1 MSNWSMPSGNWWKTR
16 MAIEYQKGNAFLHHL
31 DARTKLLL
39 FVGMTVLA
47 IVVID
52 PILMGLLFAALYF
65 IGLRSVNPK
74 LLNSNLRI
82 LIVIFLTFAM
92 FQIIFF
98 EKEGSHFLFY
108 LIPFKDWIPVT
119 VEGLIRGLAVFFRF
133 FSVVL
138 AVHLMLYTTPPVDLA
153 LTITKRE
160 QSRRMN
166 TELGITLIL
175 GLIFFVIAH
184 LVRAEDI
191 QALPFNLAVRTL
203 IIFLACLISAYLV
216 QKIAGH
222 GLPPEMGMALTLGFA
237 TVGLLSKQTEIITDA
252 QKARGYDVKPRNLIR
267 RLQVFAALLLP
278 IFLATLERSQD
289 ISVAI
294 LSRGFDYN
302 ISART
307 YRRQLK
313 FQTRDY
319 IVLSILVLLLFG
331 SLYLNYLQIG
341 NPTEQLVLNLLNSK

>member
-1 MSNWSMPSGNWWKTR
+1 
-16 MAIEYQKGNAFLHHL
+16 MAIEYQKGSGFLHRL

-47 IVVID
+47 IVVVD
-52 PILMGLLFAALYF
+52 PILMGLLFTTLY
-65 IGLRSVNPK
+65 ILGRRSVNPK

-92 FQIIFF
+92 FQILFF
-98 EKEGSHFLFY
+98 ETADSYFLFY
-108 LIPFKDWIPVT
+108 LIPFRNWIPVT

-153 LTITKRE
+153 LTITRRE
-160 QSRRMN
+160 QSRRRN
-166 TELGITLIL
+166 TELAVTLIL
-175 GLIFFVIAH
+175 GLILFVIAH
-184 LVRAEDI
+184 LARAEEI
-191 QALPFNLAVRTL
+191 RALPFDGWMRSL
-203 IIFLACLISAYLV
+203 ILLFGALIVAFLF
-216 QKIAGH
+216 QRIAGR

-252 QKARGYDVKPRNLIR
+252 QKARGYDVKPKNLIR

-302 ISART
+302 IGART

-313 FQTRDY
+313 FQTEDY
-319 IVLSILVLLLFG
+319 LVLSILVLLLFG
-331 SLYLNYLQIG
+331 SLYLNYLHLG
-341 NPTEQLVLNLLNSK
+341 NPTEQFVLNLLDRR

>member
-1 MSNWSMPSGNWWKTR
+1 
-16 MAIEYQKGNAFLHHL
+16 MAIEYQKGDSFLHRL

-52 PILMGLLFAALYF
+52 PILMGLLFTTLYLM
-65 IGLRSVNPK
+65 GRRSIDPK
-74 LLNSNLRI
+74 LLNSNLRV
-82 LIVIFLTFAM
+82 LVVIFLTFAM

-98 EKEGSHFLFY
+98 TSDDAHFLFY
-108 LIPFKDWIPVT
+108 LIPVRNWIPVT
-119 VEGLIRGLAVFFRF
+119 VEGLIRGVAVFFRF

-160 QSRRMN
+160 QSRRPGSQLM
-166 TELGITLIL
+166 LTLVL
-175 GLIFFVIAH
+175 GLILFVIAH

-191 QALPFNLAVRTL
+191 QALPFNLAMRLL
-203 IIFLACLISAYLV
+203 IVFLVCLLAAYLI
-216 QKIAGH
+216 QRIAGH

-252 QKARGYDVKPRNLIR
+252 QKARGYDVRPKNLIR

-302 ISART
+302 IDART

-313 FQTRDY
+313 FQAADY

-331 SLYLNYLQIG
+331 SLYLNYLELG
-341 NPTEQLVLNLLNSK
+341 NPTEQFVLNLLNN

>member
-1 MSNWSMPSGNWWKTR
+1 
-16 MAIEYQKGNAFLHHL
+16 MAIEYQKGDSFLHRL

-47 IVVID
+47 IVIAD

-65 IGLRSVNPK
+65 TGRRALNPK
-74 LLNSNLRI
+74 LLNANLRI
-82 LIVIFLTFAM
+82 LIVIFLTFAL

-98 EKEGSHFLFY
+98 ETENAHFLFY
-108 LIPFKDWIPVT
+108 LIPFRNWIPVT

-138 AVHLMLYTTPPVDLA
+138 SVHLMLYTTPPVDLA

-160 QSRRMN
+160 QTRSLNAML
-166 TELGITLIL
+166 TSTVLLGIIL
-175 GLIFFVIAH
+175 FVVFH
-184 LVRAEDI
+184 LMKADQI
-191 QALPFNLAVRTL
+191 QALPFELLPRTL
-203 IIFLACLISAYLV
+203 IVLFGSFVAAYLIQRV
-216 QKIAGH
+216 LGQ

-252 QKARGYDVKPRNLIR
+252 QKARGYDVKPKNLIR

-302 ISART
+302 INART

-331 SLYLNYLQIG
+331 SLYLNYLQLG
-341 NPTEQLVLNLLNSK
+341 NPTEQLVLRLLDR

>member
-1 MSNWSMPSGNWWKTR
+1 
-16 MAIEYQKGNAFLHHL
+16 MAIEYQKGTSFLHRL

-39 FVGMTVLA
+39 FVGMTILA

-52 PILMGLLFAALYF
+52 PILMGLLFASLYF
-65 IGLRSVNPK
+65 IGTRAIDRK

-92 FQIIFF
+92 FQIIFIRA
-98 EKEGSHFLFY
+98 EDSHFLFY
-108 LIPFKDWIPVT
+108 LIPFKNWVPVT
-119 VEGLIRGLAVFFRF
+119 VQGIVRGLAVFFRF

-160 QSRRMN
+160 QRRKLSR
-166 TELGITLIL
+166 ELVVTLIL

-184 LVRAEDI
+184 LTRAEQIRGLTFD
-191 QALPFNLAVRTL
+191 LGTRTL
-203 IIFLACLISAYLV
+203 IVLLGSFVVAYLL
-216 QKIAGH
+216 QKIAGQ

-252 QKARGYDVKPRNLIR
+252 QKARGYNVKPKNLLR
-267 RLQVFAALLLP
+267 RIQVLTALLLP

-313 FQTRDY
+313 FHTWDY
-319 IVLSILVLLLFG
+319 IVLSVLVLLLFG
-331 SLYLNYLQIG
+331 GLYLNYLNIG
-341 NPTEQLVLNLLNSK
+341 NPTEQFVLNLLNE

>member
-1 MSNWSMPSGNWWKTR
+1 
-16 MAIEYQKGNAFLHHL
+16 MAIEYQKGDSFLHRL

-47 IVVID
+47 IVIVD
-52 PILMGLLFAALYF
+52 PILMGLLFAALYLA
-65 IGLRSVNPK
+65 GRRAVNPK
-74 LLNSNLRI
+74 LLNSNLRV
-82 LIVIFLTFAM
+82 LIVVFLTFAM

-98 EKEGSHFLFY
+98 EPENGHFLFY
-108 LIPFKDWIPVT
+108 LIPFRNWIPVT

-160 QSRRMN
+160 QSRKLN
-166 TELGITLIL
+166 TELMITLIL
-175 GLIFFVIAH
+175 GLILFVIMY
-184 LVRAEDI
+184 LTRMEMI
-191 QALPFNLAVRTL
+191 RALPFDFGTRIL
-203 IIFLACLISAYLV
+203 IILLSALVAAYLI
-216 QKIAGH
+216 QRIAGR

-252 QKARGYDVKPRNLIR
+252 QKARGYDVRPKNLIR

-302 ISART
+302 INART

-313 FQTRDY
+313 FQTQDY
-319 IVLSILVLLLFG
+319 IVLSVLVLLLFG
-331 SLYLNYLQIG
+331 SLYLNSLGIG
-341 NPTEQLVLNLLNSK
+341 NPTEQFVLKLLDT

>member
-1 MSNWSMPSGNWWKTR
+1 
-16 MAIEYQKGNAFLHHL
+16 MAIEYQKGNAFLHRL

-47 IVVID
+47 IVVVD
-52 PILMGLLFAALYF
+52 PILMGLIFAGLYYV
-65 IGLRSVNPK
+65 GAHSVDRK

-82 LIVIFLTFAM
+82 LIVIFLTFSL

-98 EKEGSHFLFY
+98 TSKDSHFLFY
-108 LIPFKDWIPVT
+108 LIPFKNWIPVT
-119 VEGLIRGLAVFFRF
+119 VQGLVRGAAVFFRF

-160 QSRRMN
+160 QSRGLSA
-166 TELGITLIL
+166 ELTSTLIL
-175 GLIFFVIAH
+175 GLILFVIAH
-184 LVRAEDI
+184 LTKVEEI
-191 QALPFNLAVRTL
+191 QALSSDVRIRTL
-203 IIFLACLISAYLV
+203 IVLVASFVLAYVI
-216 QKIAGH
+216 QKIIGH

-252 QKARGYDVKPRNLIR
+252 QKARGYDVKPKNLIR
-267 RLQVFAALLLP
+267 RVQVLTALLLP

-302 ISART
+302 IAERT

-313 FQTRDY
+313 FQTTDY
-319 IVLSILVLLLFG
+319 IVLTLIVLLLFAG
-331 SLYLNYLQIG
+331 MYLNYLNLG
-341 NPTEQLVLNLLNSK
+341 NPTEQFILSLLNNSA

>member
-1 MSNWSMPSGNWWKTR
+1 
-16 MAIEYQKGNAFLHHL
+16 MAIEFQKGNAFLHRL

-39 FVGMTVLA
+39 FVGMTLLA
-47 IVVID
+47 IVVVD
-52 PILMGLLFAALYF
+52 PILMGLLFGGLYLA
-65 IGLRSVNPK
+65 GRRSVDRK

-82 LIVIFLTFAM
+82 LIVIFLTFSL

-98 EKEGSHFLFY
+98 TAKDAHFLFY
-108 LIPFKDWIPVT
+108 LIPFKNWIPVT
-119 VEGLIRGLAVFFRF
+119 VQGLVRGAAVFFRF

-160 QSRRMN
+160 QHRKLGA
-166 TELGITLIL
+166 ELLSTLVL
-175 GLIFFVIAH
+175 GLILFVTAH
-184 LVRAEDI
+184 LTKVEEIRALSSDI
-191 QALPFNLAVRTL
+191 RIRTL
-203 IIFLACLISAYLV
+203 IVLLASFVLAYIL
-216 QKIAGH
+216 QKIIGH

-252 QKARGYDVKPRNLIR
+252 QKARGYNVKPKNLIR
-267 RLQVFAALLLP
+267 RVQVLTALLLP

-289 ISVAI
+289 IAVAI

-302 ISART
+302 IGART

-313 FQTRDY
+313 FQTTDY
-319 IVLSILVLLLFG
+319 IVLTLLVFLLFAG
-331 SLYLNYLQIG
+331 MYLNYLNIG
-341 NPTEQLVLNLLNSK
+341 NPTEQLILNFLASRT

>member
-1 MSNWSMPSGNWWKTR
+1 
-16 MAIEYQKGNAFLHHL
+16 MAIEYQKGNAFLHRL

-47 IVVID
+47 IVVVD
-52 PILMGLLFAALYF
+52 PILMGLIFAGLYF
-65 IGLRSVNPK
+65 VGAHSVDRK

-82 LIVIFLTFAM
+82 LIVIFLTFSL

-98 EKEGSHFLFY
+98 TSKDSHFLFY
-108 LIPFKDWIPVT
+108 LIPFKNWIPVT
-119 VEGLIRGLAVFFRF
+119 VQGLVRGAAVFFRF

-160 QSRRMN
+160 QSRGLSA
-166 TELGITLIL
+166 ELTSTLIL
-175 GLIFFVIAH
+175 GLILFVIAH
-184 LVRAEDI
+184 LTKVEEI
-191 QALPFNLAVRTL
+191 QALSSDVRIRTL
-203 IIFLACLISAYLV
+203 IVLVASFVLAYVI
-216 QKIAGH
+216 QKIIGH

-252 QKARGYDVKPRNLIR
+252 QKARGYDVKPKNLIR
-267 RLQVFAALLLP
+267 RVQVLTALLLP

-302 ISART
+302 IAERT
-307 YRRQLK
+307 YSRQLK
-313 FQTRDY
+313 FQTTDY
-319 IVLSILVLLLFG
+319 IVLTLIVLLLFAG
-331 SLYLNYLQIG
+331 MYLNYLNLG
-341 NPTEQLVLNLLNSK
+341 NPTEQFILSLLNNSA

>member
-1 MSNWSMPSGNWWKTR
+1 
-16 MAIEYQKGNAFLHHL
+16 MAIEYQKGDAFLHRL

-47 IVVID
+47 IVIVD
-52 PILMGLLFAALYF
+52 PLLMGLLFLALYF
-65 IGLRSVNPK
+65 VGARSVERK

-82 LIVIFLTFAM
+82 LIVIFLTFSL

-98 EKEGSHFLFY
+98 TSEDAHFLFY
-108 LIPFKDWIPVT
+108 LIPFKNWIPVT
-119 VEGLIRGLAVFFRF
+119 VQGLVRGAAVFFRF

-160 QSRRMN
+160 QNRRPGA
-166 TELGITLIL
+166 ELTSTLVL
-175 GLIFFVIAH
+175 GLILFVIAH
-184 LVRAEDI
+184 LTRVEEI
-191 QALPFNLAVRTL
+191 QALSSDVRLRTL
-203 IIFLACLISAYLV
+203 IVLLASFLLAYIL
-216 QKIAGH
+216 QKIIGH

-252 QKARGYDVKPRNLIR
+252 QKARGYNVRPKNLVR
-267 RLQVFAALLLP
+267 RVQALTALLLP

-302 ISART
+302 IGART

-313 FQTRDY
+313 FQITDY
-319 IVLSILVLLLFG
+319 IVLTLIVLLLFAG
-331 SLYLNYLQIG
+331 IYLNYLSIG
-341 NPTEQLVLNLLNSK
+341 NPTEQLILNLLQNQS

>member
-1 MSNWSMPSGNWWKTR
+1 
-16 MAIEYQKGNAFLHHL
+16 MAIEYQMGNAFLHRL

-47 IVVID
+47 IVVVD
-52 PILMGLLFAALYF
+52 PILMGLLFSALYF
-65 IGLRSVNPK
+65 IGVRSIDRK

-82 LIVIFLTFAM
+82 LIVIFLTFSL

-98 EKEGSHFLFY
+98 TSEDAHFLFY
-108 LIPFKDWIPVT
+108 LVPFKNWIPVT

-160 QSRRMN
+160 QSRRFSS
-166 TELGITLIL
+166 ELAVTLIL
-175 GLIFFVIAH
+175 GLILFVVAH
-184 LVRAEDI
+184 LTRADEI
-191 QALPFNLAVRTL
+191 QALPFNQAIRTL
-203 IIFLACLISAYLV
+203 LVLLASFVGAYLI

-267 RLQVFAALLLP
+267 RMQVLAALLLP

-302 ISART
+302 IDART

-319 IVLSILVLLLFG
+319 LVLAILVLLLFG
-331 SLYLNYLQIG
+331 GLYLNYLHIG
-341 NPTEQLVLNLLNSK
+341 NPTEQFVLNLLR

>member
-1 MSNWSMPSGNWWKTR
+1 
-16 MAIEYQKGNAFLHHL
+16 MAIEYQKGDSFLHRL
-31 DARTKLLL
+31 DARTKLFL
-39 FVGMTVLA
+39 FIGMTVLA
-47 IVVID
+47 IVILD
-52 PILMGLLFAALYF
+52 PILMGLLFVTLYLV
-65 IGLRSVNPK
+65 GRSAVNPK

-98 EKEGSHFLFY
+98 EAENGHFLFY
-108 LIPFKDWIPVT
+108 LIPFRNWIPVT

-160 QSRRMN
+160 QSRKMN
-166 TELGITLIL
+166 TELAVSLVL
-175 GLIFFVIAH
+175 GLILFVIAH

-191 QALPFNLAVRTL
+191 RALPFEPVVRTL
-203 IIFLACLISAYLV
+203 IVLFGALIAAYLIQRIV
-216 QKIAGH
+216 GR

-252 QKARGYDVKPRNLIR
+252 QKARGYDVKPKNLVR

-302 ISART
+302 IQART

-313 FQTRDY
+313 FQTQDY
-319 IVLSILVLLLFG
+319 VVLSILVLLLFG
-331 SLYLNYLQIG
+331 GLYLNSLGIG
-341 NPTEQLVLNLLNSK
+341 NPTEQFVLNLLDK

>member
-1 MSNWSMPSGNWWKTR
+1 
-16 MAIEYQKGNAFLHHL
+16 MAIEYQKGDSFLHRL

-47 IVVID
+47 IVIVD
-52 PILMGLLFAALYF
+52 PILMGLLFSALYLA
-65 IGLRSVNPK
+65 GRKAVNPR
-74 LLNSNLRI
+74 LLNSNLRV

-98 EKEGSHFLFY
+98 EPENGHFLFY
-108 LIPFKDWIPVT
+108 LIPFRNWIPVT

-160 QSRRMN
+160 QGRRLN
-166 TELGITLIL
+166 TELAVTLVL
-175 GLIFFVIAH
+175 GLILFVIVH

-191 QALPFNLAVRTL
+191 QALPFEPVIRTL
-203 IIFLACLISAYLV
+203 LILSGALLAAYLI
-216 QKIAGH
+216 QRILGR

-252 QKARGYDVKPRNLIR
+252 QKARGYDVKPKNLIR

-302 ISART
+302 INART

-313 FQTRDY
+313 FQTQDY
-319 IVLSILVLLLFG
+319 VVLSILVLLLFG
-331 SLYLNYLQIG
+331 SLYLNSLGMG
-341 NPTEQLVLNLLNSK
+341 NPTEQFVLSLLDT

>member
-1 MSNWSMPSGNWWKTR
+1 
-16 MAIEYQKGNAFLHHL
+16 MAIEYQKGNAFLHRL

-39 FVGMTVLA
+39 FVGMTILA
-47 IVVID
+47 IVVVD
-52 PILMGLLFAALYF
+52 PLLMGLLFMALYLV
-65 IGLRSVNPK
+65 GARSVDRK

-82 LIVIFLTFAM
+82 LIVIFLTFSL

-98 EKEGSHFLFY
+98 TSKDAHFLFY
-108 LIPFKDWIPVT
+108 LIPVKNWIPVT
-119 VEGLIRGLAVFFRF
+119 VQGLVRGAAVFFRF

-160 QSRRMN
+160 QNRSLGA
-166 TELGITLIL
+166 ELTSTLTL
-175 GLIFFVIAH
+175 GLILFVIAH
-184 LVRAEDI
+184 LTKVEEI
-191 QALPFNLAVRTL
+191 QALSADIRVRTL
-203 IIFLACLISAYLV
+203 IVLAGSFVLAYIL
-216 QKIAGH
+216 QKIIGH

-252 QKARGYDVKPRNLIR
+252 QKARGYDVKPKNLIR
-267 RLQVFAALLLP
+267 RVQVLTALLLP

-313 FQTRDY
+313 FQSIDY
-319 IVLSILVLLLFG
+319 IVLTLIVLLLFAG
-331 SLYLNYLQIG
+331 MYLNYLNIG
-341 NPTEQLVLNLLNSK
+341 NPTEQFILNLLANRS

>member
-1 MSNWSMPSGNWWKTR
+1 V
-16 MAIEYQKGNAFLHHL
+16 AIEYQKGDSFLHRL

-39 FVGMTVLA
+39 FAGMTVVA
-47 IVVID
+47 D
-52 PILMGLLFAALYF
+52 PILMGLLFAVLYF
-65 IGLRSVNPK
+65 IGRRAIDRK

-82 LIVIFLTFAM
+82 LILIFLTFAM

-98 EKEGSHFLFY
+98 TAEEAHFLFY
-108 LIPFKDWIPVT
+108 LIPFTNWIPVT
-119 VEGLIRGLAVFFRF
+119 VEGLVRGVAVFFRF

-160 QSRRMN
+160 QRRN
-166 TELGITLIL
+166 LGSELAVTGTL
-175 GLIFFVIAH
+175 GLILLFVGYLTWEEQI
-184 LVRAEDI
+184 L
-191 QALPFNLAVRTL
+191 ALPLGEFARLLLLLLVALVG
-203 IIFLACLISAYLV
+203 AYLI
-216 QKIAGH
+216 QRLAGR

-252 QKARGYDVKPRNLIR
+252 QKARGYDVKPRNLVR

-294 LSRGFDYN
+294 LSRGFDYH
-302 ISART
+302 IEART

-313 FQTRDY
+313 FQKWDY
-319 IVLSILVLLLFG
+319 MVIAVLILLLFG
-331 SLYLNYLQIG
+331 SLYLNYLQLG
-341 NPTEQLVLNLLNSK
+341 NPTEQWVLNLLDK

>member
-1 MSNWSMPSGNWWKTR
+1 
-16 MAIEYQKGNAFLHHL
+16 MAIEYQKGNAFLHRL

-47 IVVID
+47 IVVVD

-65 IGLRSVNPK
+65 IGARSIDRK

-82 LIVIFLTFAM
+82 LIVIFLTFSL

-98 EKEGSHFLFY
+98 TSEGSYFLFY
-108 LIPFKDWIPVT
+108 LIPWKNWIPVT
-119 VEGLIRGLAVFFRF
+119 VQGIVRGLAVFFRF

-160 QSRRMN
+160 QDRK
-166 TELGITLIL
+166 LGAEVTATLIL
-175 GLIFFVIAH
+175 GLILFVVAH
-184 LVRAEDI
+184 LTKVEEI
-191 QALPFNLAVRTL
+191 QALSADLRLRTL
-203 IIFLACLISAYLV
+203 IVLLTSLLLAYLI

-252 QKARGYDVKPRNLIR
+252 QKARGYDVRPKNLIR
-267 RLQVFAALLLP
+267 RIQVLAALLLP

-313 FQTRDY
+313 FRAQDY
-319 IVLSILVLLLFG
+319 IVLAILVLLLFG
-331 SLYLNYLQIG
+331 GLYLNYLHLG
-341 NPTEQLVLNLLNSK
+341 NPTEQLILNLLAN

>member
-1 MSNWSMPSGNWWKTR
+1 V
-16 MAIEYQKGNAFLHHL
+16 AIEYQKGDSFLHRL

-47 IVVID
+47 IVIVD
-52 PILMGLLFAALYF
+52 PILMGILFAALYLV
-65 IGLRSVNPK
+65 GRRAVNPK

-82 LIVIFLTFAM
+82 LIVIFLTFAL

-98 EKEGSHFLFY
+98 ETENAHFLFY
-108 LIPFKDWIPVT
+108 LIPFKNWIPVT

-138 AVHLMLYTTPPVDLA
+138 SVHLMLYTTPPVDLA

-160 QSRRMN
+160 QTRS
-166 TELGITLIL
+166 TGTALIITLIL
-175 GLIFFVIAH
+175 GLILFVVLH
-184 LVRAEDI
+184 LVRAEQV
-191 QALPFNLAVRTL
+191 QALPFDLITRTL
-203 IIFLACLISAYLV
+203 LLLFGSLVAAYLL
-216 QKIAGH
+216 QRILGH

-252 QKARGYDVKPRNLIR
+252 QKARGYDVKPKNLIR

-302 ISART
+302 INART

-319 IVLSILVLLLFG
+319 MVLSILVLLLFG
-331 SLYLNYLQIG
+331 GLYLNYLQIG
-341 NPTEQLVLNLLNSK
+341 NPTEQFVLRLLDRP

>member
-1 MSNWSMPSGNWWKTR
+1 
-16 MAIEYQKGNAFLHHL
+16 
-31 DARTKLLL
+31 
-39 FVGMTVLA
+39 
-47 IVVID
+47 
-52 PILMGLLFAALYF
+52 
-65 IGLRSVNPK
+65 VNPK
-74 LLNSNLRI
+74 LLNSNLRVLI
-82 LIVIFLTFAM
+82 LIFLTFAL
-92 FQIIFF
+92 FQILFF
-98 EKEGSHFLFY
+98 ETENAHFLSY
-108 LIPFKDWIPVT
+108 LIPFTNWIPVT

-160 QSRRMN
+160 QGRQWN
-166 TELGITLIL
+166 KELAVTGILGIIL
-175 GLIFFVIAH
+175 FVIAH
-184 LVRAEDI
+184 LVRADEI
-191 QALPFNLAVRTL
+191 RALPFVAWTRTL
-203 IIFLACLISAYLV
+203 ILLVSALLAAFLIQRV
-216 QKIAGH
+216 AGR

-252 QKARGYDVKPRNLIR
+252 QKARGYDVKPKNLIR

-307 YRRQLK
+307 YRRQLQ

-319 IVLSILVLLLFG
+319 IVLTILVLLLFG
-331 SLYLNYLQIG
+331 SLYLNYLQLG
-341 NPTEQLVLNLLNSK
+341 NPTEQFVLNLLDRP

>member
-1 MSNWSMPSGNWWKTR
+1 
-16 MAIEYQKGNAFLHHL
+16 MAIEYQRGNAFLHRL

-47 IVVID
+47 IVVVD
-52 PILMGLLFAALYF
+52 PILMGLLFTTLYF
-65 IGLRSVNPK
+65 IGARSIDRK

-82 LIVIFLTFAM
+82 LIVIFLTFSM

-98 EKEGSHFLFY
+98 TSEDSHFLFY
-108 LIPFKDWIPVT
+108 LVPFKNWIPVT
-119 VEGLIRGLAVFFRF
+119 VEGIIRGLAVFFRF

-138 AVHLMLYTTPPVDLA
+138 AVHLMLYSTPPVDLA

-160 QSRRMN
+160 RSRRV
-166 TELGITLIL
+166 TSELAATLIL
-175 GLIFFVIAH
+175 GLILFVVAH
-184 LVRAEDI
+184 LTRAEEI
-191 QALPFNLAVRTL
+191 QVLPFSHPIRTL
-203 IIFLACLISAYLV
+203 LVLLASFVSAYGI

-267 RLQVFAALLLP
+267 RMQVLAALLLP

-302 ISART
+302 IDART

-319 IVLSILVLLLFG
+319 LVLAILILLLFG
-331 SLYLNYLQIG
+331 SLYLNYLNIG
-341 NPTEQLVLNLLNSK
+341 NPTEQFVLNLLR

>member
-1 MSNWSMPSGNWWKTR
+1 
-16 MAIEYQKGNAFLHHL
+16 
-31 DARTKLLL
+31 LLL

-52 PILMGLLFAALYF
+52 PILMGLLFTTLYL
-65 IGLRSVNPK
+65 IGRRSIDPK
-74 LLNSNLRI
+74 LLNSNLRV
-82 LIVIFLTFAM
+82 LVVIFLTFAM

-98 EKEGSHFLFY
+98 TSDDAHFLFY
-108 LIPFKDWIPVT
+108 LIPVRNWIPVT
-119 VEGLIRGLAVFFRF
+119 VEGLIRGVAVFFRF

-160 QSRRMN
+160 QSRRPGS
-166 TELGITLIL
+166 ELMLTLLLGSIL
-175 GLIFFVIAH
+175 FVIAH

-191 QALPFNLAVRTL
+191 QALPFNLVMRLL
-203 IIFLACLISAYLV
+203 IVFLVSLLAAYLI
-216 QKIAGH
+216 QRIAGH

-252 QKARGYDVKPRNLIR
+252 QKARGYDVKPKNLIR

-302 ISART
+302 IDART

-313 FQTRDY
+313 FQTADY

-331 SLYLNYLQIG
+331 SLYLNYLELG
-341 NPTEQLVLNLLNSK
+341 NPTEQFVLSLIDN